1 MKKILRF
8 SLFVLF
14 LLSACSPAEPTAT
27 AVPERQPAVAIDGC
41 TLAPHEF
48 MNQGGSIPIAL
59 VTNPPQGSDPQLIW
73 WDGSLLGSWHTGSPI
88 QISKAHVIGFAPD
101 GVGSLG
107 LVYLGSDIDGATR
120 LLLNR
125 AGVISPLT
133 DFPVPAFLTDLIGV
147 PQKATIVYATVAP
160 SADGSRLHSTV
171 YLAEV
176 EPALNSRAFLE
187 ADRSDSRYL
196 RPVAIHRDVN
206 DQADGVWYT
215 TDLWGIGGD
224 SLTDQRAGLYYLDL
238 VSGLSREFLSQGC
251 GFSSLSKGQNFAVWT
266 SAGVVHVSDMH
277 TGTDRSF
284 PLLAG
289 NDRGPVQAL
298 LSPSEGYLAWLEG
311 RGWQY
316 DGTLETTLRVGIV
329 QGTQVYDYPLSAFSE
344 PAGLGPEIGIRPL
357 GWLSPNDE
365 LLLVAVYSVSEER
378 SVLVYLDVNANQ
390 ISLLTEGT
398 LVGFAYP

>member
-14 LLSACSPAEPTAT
+14 LLSACSPVEPTAT
-27 AVPERQPAVAIDGC
+27 AVLEPQPAVAIDGC
-41 TLAPHEF
+41 TLSPHEF

-59 VTNPPQGSDPQLIW
+59 VVNPPQGSDPHLIW
-73 WDGSLLGSWHTGSPI
+73 RDGSPLGSWQTGSPI
-88 QISKAHVIGFAPD
+88 QISKAHVVGFAPE
-101 GVGSLG
+101 GIGSLG
-107 LVYLGSDIDGATR
+107 LVYLDSDIEGATR
-120 LLLNR
+120 LVLNR
-125 AGVISPLT
+125 AGVINPLA
-133 DFPVPAFLTDLIGV
+133 DFPAPAFVTDLIGV
-147 PQKATIVYATVAP
+147 PQKATIVYSALAP
-160 SADGSRLHSTV
+160 SADGSWLHSTV

-176 EPALNSRAFLE
+176 EPAFNSRAFLE

-238 VSGLSREFLSQGC
+238 VSGLSREFLSLGC
-251 GFSSLSKGQNFAVWT
+251 GFLSLSNGQNFAVWS
-266 SAGVVHVSDMH
+266 SAGVVHVSDLH

-316 DGTLETTLRVGIV
+316 DGTLETTVRIGIV
-329 QGTQVYDYPLSAFSE
+329 QGSQVFDYPLSAFSA
-344 PAGLGPEIGIRPL
+344 PSGLGGEIGIRPL
-357 GWLSPNDE
+357 GWLSPDNE
-365 LLLVAVYSVSEER
+365 VLLVAVYSVSEDR
-378 SVLVYLDVNANQ
+378 SVLVTLDVNANR
-390 ISLLTEGT
+390 ITLLIEGT
-398 LVGFAYP
+398 LAGFAYP